1 MTDAPEI
8 LTTERLVLRRPALTD
23 ATDIY
28 AYAHDPEVT
37 RYMVWL
43 THREITESIAFLET
57 CGPRWEAG
65 EEYCWAITITPE
77 DHAIGMIGCRVR
89 EYDADFGYVLNREC
103 WGRGYATEAA
113 QAVVTWLKSLSGI
126 CRIWAT
132 CDTENLAS
140 VRVLEK
146 VGLSYEGR
154 LRRSTIRP
162 NVSSTPRDTFV
173 FAWVRDDPATLT

>member
-1 MTDAPEI
+1 MTHAPETI
-8 LTTERLVLRRPALTD
+8 ATARLMLRRPALTD
-23 ATDIY
+23 AADIY

-37 RYMVWL
+37 RHMVWP
-43 THREITESIAFLET
+43 THRKIAESIAFLET
-57 CGPRWEAG
+57 CGPRWEA
-65 EEYCWAITITPE
+65 EDEYCWAITITPE
-77 DHAIGMIGCRVR
+77 DRVVGMIGCRVGG
-89 EYDADFGYVLNREC
+89 YAADFGYVLHRAC

-126 CRIWAT
+126 YRIWAT

-146 VGLSYEGR
+146 TGLSYEGR

-173 FAWVRDDPATLT
+173 FAWVRDEYEEP